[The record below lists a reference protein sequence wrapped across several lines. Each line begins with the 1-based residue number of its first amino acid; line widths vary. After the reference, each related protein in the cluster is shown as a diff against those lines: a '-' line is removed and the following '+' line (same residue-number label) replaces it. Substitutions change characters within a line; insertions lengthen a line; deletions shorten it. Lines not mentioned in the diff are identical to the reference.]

1 MDPTYLPHFSYSP
14 PATADSLRGRPVIAR
29 RTFLAGTGAMLLAT
43 PLAAE
48 AQQGGK
54 VYRIGFLRAGPPPRT
69 FVEAYQQG
77 LRARGYIDGRN
88 VVIEYRSAEGSFEVG
103 ARHQP
108 KDRQSHW
115 QTIPPSLLGRA
126 DEVIQ

>member
-1 MDPTYLPHFSYSP
+1 MRRIGLVVVLALTLFADPLSTVGQP
-14 PATADSLRGRPVIAR
+14 T
-29 RTFLAGTGAMLLAT
+29 
-43 PLAAE
+43 
-48 AQQGGK
+48 K
-54 VYRIGFLRAGPPPRT
+54 VYRIGFLHAGQPPRT
-69 FVEAYQQG
+69 FVEAFQQG

-126 DEVIQ
+126 DEVLQ

>member
-14 PATADSLRGRPVIAR
+14 PATADSLRGRPMIAR

-43 PLAAE
+43 PLA
-48 AQQGGK
+48 
-54 VYRIGFLRAGPPPRT
+54 
-69 FVEAYQQG
+69 
-77 LRARGYIDGRN
+77 
-88 VVIEYRSAEGSFEVG
+88 EYRSAERSFEVG

-115 QTIPPSLLGRA
+115 LTIPPSLLGRA
-126 DEVIQ
+126 DEVLQ